1 MTMVT
6 ETRTPVLEVRGLR
19 AGYNGIPVLR
29 GCELDIRQ
37 GETVGLAGL
46 NGAGKTTLLRAL
58 SGVIQRSCDRA
69 LFRGEHLPTRP
80 DAVARRGLVHVP
92 ENRRVFPNLTVQEN
106 LSYGAVAVGK
116 SASASQQE
124 AMVLE
129 TFPRLA
135 ELAER
140 PAALLSG
147 GEQQM
152 LAIARGLMA
161 RPVLLMVD
169 ELSLGLSPKASLEI
183 SAALAQVTRRE
194 SLSVLLV
201 DQNVALL
208 GTRCDRV
215 CIMRDGVVEPIPD
228 AFDDKTLNSAYF

>member
-1 MTMVT
+1 MSAAGTT
-6 ETRTPVLEVRGLR
+6 VLEVRGLH
-19 AGYNGIPVLR
+19 AGYDGIPVLR

-37 GETVGLAGL
+37 GETVALAGL

-58 SGVIQRSCDRA
+58 SGVIPRSCDRA
-69 LFRGEHLPTRP
+69 LFGGERLPARP
-80 DAVARRGLVHVP
+80 DVVARRGLVHVP
-92 ENRRVFPNLTVQEN
+92 EGRRVFPNLTVREN
-106 LSYGAVAVGK
+106 LRYGAAAVGK
-116 SASASQQE
+116 SASASRQ
-124 AMVLE
+124 ATLVLKA
-129 TFPRLA
+129 FPRLA

-169 ELSLGLSPKASLEI
+169 ELSLGLSPSAGLEI
-183 SAALAQVTRRE
+183 SAVLAQVARKE
-194 SLSVLLV
+194 GLSVLLV

-208 GTRCDRV
+208 GARCDRAY
-215 CIMRDGVVEPIPD
+215 IMRDGLTEPIPD
-228 AFDDKTLNSAYF
+228 ALGGGTLDAAYF